1 MNELIM
7 GAISSLGGSLL
18 GGVAAYFSKKEEGK
32 QLIREKE
39 LEIQAMRYNHAHEAQ
54 MASLGNIAK
63 LEQLAAEQKST
74 IIAGEYEGLMASI
87 EADKA
92 TYSIGTNSKLMLWV
106 DFIRGTMRPLLTGA
120 LMVYLGLAVVY
131 ITLTY
136 KVELDKQQVYDLL
149 YMIIICLVT
158 GANVALTW
166 WFGSRNPSKVGG

>member
-7 GAISSLGGSLL
+7 GTISTLGGSLL
-18 GGVAAYFSKKEEGK
+18 GGIAAYFSKKEEGR

-39 LEIQAMRYNHAHEAQ
+39 LELVAMKQAQEHEAN
-54 MASLGNIAK
+54 MASIGHTAK
-63 LEQLAAEQKST
+63 LEQMESEQKST
-74 IIAGEYEGLMASI
+74 IIKGEYEGLLASI

-92 TYSIGTNSKLMLWV
+92 TYSIGTTSKWLIAV
-106 DFIRGTMRPLLTGA
+106 DVIRGTMRPLLTGA

-136 KVELDKQQVYDLL
+136 KVELDKSQVYDLL